1 MLKDALSSKIRLLQ
15 IIPSLS
21 IGGAER
27 SVVYLAENINRREF
41 DVAVCVLGRRQ
52 GTFLEK
58 ELLEQG
64 IPTFFLNIRWTFHPL
79 TIRRL
84 SRLFADFKPDVIHS
98 HLRAI
103 RYVLIPSCLRSI
115 PVHIHTICSLAKHD
129 TSFFYRWL
137 NRIAFKYLGIKPVSI
152 SKEVARTVK
161 EVYGVES
168 LVIYNGI
175 PTSEYNLEDTR
186 SPAGEIRLLNVGK
199 FKRAKNHLLLVEAF
213 AKAVAEEPRLRLI
226 LAGDGSLRKKAERRV
241 RQLGLKDKVDFLG
254 WRSDIPILLKD
265 CDIFVL
271 SSDWEGFGN
280 VLVEAMSAGKP
291 IVATRV
297 GGVPEVV
304 EDGVTGFLVPPR
316 DADVFASAIL
326 KLVREKRLREEMGR
340 KGREKAVKE
349 FDISIVTREYERLY
363 KEALNRQ
370 R

>member
-1 MLKDALSSKIRLLQ
+1 MSVGAFENPMLDPADEDNV
-15 IIPSLS
+15 
-21 IGGAER
+21 G
-27 SVVYLAENINRREF
+27 YLTREAPEF
-41 DVAVCVLGRRQ
+41 DETPWTA
-52 GTFLEK
+52 LEA
-58 ELLEQG
+58 
-64 IPTFFLNIRWTFHPL
+64 HP
-79 TIRRL
+79 IGWK
-84 SRLFADFKPDVIHS
+84 SPEAKAK
-98 HLRAI
+98 RA
-103 RYVLIPSCLRSI
+103 
-115 PVHIHTICSLAKHD
+115 T
-129 TSFFYRWL
+129 
-137 NRIAFKYLGIKPVSI
+137 
-152 SKEVARTVK
+152 
-161 EVYGVES
+161 
-168 LVIYNGI
+168 
-175 PTSEYNLEDTR
+175 
-186 SPAGEIRLLNVGK
+186 
-199 FKRAKNHLLLVEAF
+199 KRAKNHLLLVEAF